1 MFDFTLYYEYHFYIK
16 YKKEKKKTTD
26 FYNMLYRIV
35 FRLFGSTSL
44 ISVLKEL
51 ISAQTK
57 RMFAF
62 IVFNTQQLTYSLF
75 LTLTVMCDPIRV
87 RSILNYSKKKK
98 YPKQNYVKIISKIA
112 VLFQCTNLIANQHKS
127 IDIGPFKFVRRL

>member
-1 MFDFTLYYEYHFYIK
+1 
-16 YKKEKKKTTD
+16 
-26 FYNMLYRIV
+26 MLYRIV
-35 FRLFGSTSL
+35 FGLFESTCL

>member
-1 MFDFTLYYEYHFYIK
+1 MNTIFIPR
-16 YKKEKKKTTD
+16 EKKKTTD

-35 FRLFGSTSL
+35 FGLFGSTCL

-62 IVFNTQQLTYSLF
+62 IVFNTLQLIYSLF
-75 LTLTVMCDPIRV
+75 LTLTKMCDPMRV
-87 RSILNYSKKKK
+87 QSILNYSKKK
-98 YPKQNYVKIISKIA
+98 
-112 VLFQCTNLIANQHKS
+112 
-127 IDIGPFKFVRRL
+127 